1 MMGVVFFES
10 FRCGLWKN
18 LVDYGYDFD
27 FVGRQKDD
35 GTYAEYLVRE
45 FDNDHK
51 GQGGFESDDDL
62 DNIDA
67 VLLAISSPQI
77 VILSVGGS
85 DLLDGGNR
93 P

>member
-62 DNIDA
+62 ASRCISKKHLDVFCSR
-67 VLLAISSPQI
+67 VLTISLI
-77 VILSVGGS
+77 C
-85 DLLDGGNR
+85 
-93 P
+93 